1 MKFFFADNL
10 DTVNPDFNFVTEESM
25 PERYRQSGDLFAHE
39 LLEKPPY
46 DGILLSHATVYGEQ
60 SKKRFSQAQR
70 FRLLREGVHKFYR
83 YPGTNRTF
91 DKFDF
96 PIIGDCGSY
105 SYVKMKEPPIT
116 SREMIDFY
124 QQCQFT
130 HGASPDHIIFEKNR
144 SWDSSKLRP
153 ADITFRAELTFGN
166 AKHFIE
172 ICRSEGVDFHPIGC
186 VQFWSST
193 SALDYTR
200 KLIDCGYDYIGL
212 GGLARRPTDE
222 IIEILT
228 HVKAEIPGNIRL
240 HIFGLSR
247 FDRLEDFHGLDLFS
261 FDSTSPLIKA
271 FKDDR
276 HNYFSSEK
284 EHYAAIRIPI
294 LDEQILRNRHRNSQL
309 SYSAISNQ
317 EGVCLNK
324 IRAFLAQE
332 CSIDDVLSDLVRLQS
347 ILFPGKSYGSEYY
360 RVLTDRPWEN
370 CSCAICKKLGHEIM
384 IFRGITR
391 NKCRGFHNLYVFYN
405 KLEDIRGNNS
415 LVFPCLQAKQNNGKY
430 IYSFIANG
438 KDIPKFASVS
448 RIARNDSG
456 VLEGYQRTEISEH
469 IDDIAKYLEKRN
481 AILPNSIVIA
491 FDKPLEFD
499 PTTSATKDTVV
510 GQLTLP
516 IGNQNKSGWIVDG
529 QQRTAAIRKTKKSRF
544 PVSVIAFESASIED
558 ERTQFFLVNSAKPL
572 PKSLVYELLP
582 SIDRSVPKR
591 LIKRQRAYRVLE
603 KLNLDAHSPFFQRIK
618 TTTTKGL
625 DTVLIQD
632 TSVLKMIE
640 NSFENGALAKF
651 GDSYSDIH
659 KFLSNYWKAVQQQYG
674 YAWDMKP
681 RESRLTHGVG
691 IVSLGYIMDAISYKL
706 SDRWSTPPTSI
717 FLKELAL
724 LGDDI
729 AWTEGTWK
737 FSNKMMLP
745 WNELQNTTRHIE
757 LVTNFLIRRYRI

>member
-1 MKFFFADNL
+1 
-10 DTVNPDFNFVTEESM
+10 
-25 PERYRQSGDLFAHE
+25 
-39 LLEKPPY
+39 
-46 DGILLSHATVYGEQ
+46 
-60 SKKRFSQAQR
+60 
-70 FRLLREGVHKFYR
+70 
-83 YPGTNRTF
+83 
-91 DKFDF
+91 
-96 PIIGDCGSY
+96 
-105 SYVKMKEPPIT
+105 
-116 SREMIDFY
+116 
-124 QQCQFT
+124 
-130 HGASPDHIIFEKNR
+130 
-144 SWDSSKLRP
+144 
-153 ADITFRAELTFGN
+153 
-166 AKHFIE
+166 
-172 ICRSEGVDFHPIGC
+172 
-186 VQFWSST
+186 
-193 SALDYTR
+193 
-200 KLIDCGYDYIGL
+200 
-212 GGLARRPTDE
+212 
-222 IIEILT
+222 
-228 HVKAEIPGNIRL
+228 
-240 HIFGLSR
+240 
-247 FDRLEDFHGLDLFS
+247 
-261 FDSTSPLIKA
+261 
-271 FKDDR
+271 
-276 HNYFSSEK
+276 SEK

-529 QQRTAAIRKTKKSRF
+529 QQRTAAIRKIKKSR
-544 PVSVIAFESASIED
+544 
-558 ERTQFFLVNSAKPL
+558 
-572 PKSLVYELLP
+572 
-582 SIDRSVPKR
+582 
-591 LIKRQRAYRVLE
+591 
-603 KLNLDAHSPFFQRIK
+603 
-618 TTTTKGL
+618 
-625 DTVLIQD
+625 
-632 TSVLKMIE
+632 
-640 NSFENGALAKF
+640 
-651 GDSYSDIH
+651 
-659 KFLSNYWKAVQQQYG
+659 
-674 YAWDMKP
+674 
-681 RESRLTHGVG
+681 
-691 IVSLGYIMDAISYKL
+691 
-706 SDRWSTPPTSI
+706 
-717 FLKELAL
+717 
-724 LGDDI
+724 
-729 AWTEGTWK
+729 
-737 FSNKMMLP
+737 
-745 WNELQNTTRHIE
+745 
-757 LVTNFLIRRYRI
+757 